1 MALNPGQIA
10 SIVEG
15 GVGITAALGGAIYG
29 AIKSGRLNREA
40 DAIRTRMKNEN
51 KEWYNVKMAQDY
63 TQRADVQAAIKK
75 QRELLDEQYKRA
87 RATNIVAGGTD
98 EALALQKQA
107 ANQSL
112 SQTATDIAARGA
124 DYKDNVER
132 QYRAQDYAL
141 NQQEL
146 QNKQQ
151 QAAATAQ
158 AASQVVNAGLS
169 MTGNSFQ
176 HFAQASGAGGMGSG
190 GVDPSQ
196 FQGGGS

>member
-1 MALNPGQIA
+1 MGLNAGQIA

-29 AIKSGRLNREA
+29 AIKSGKLNREA
-40 DAIRTRMKNEN
+40 DAIRTGMKKEN
-51 KEWYNVKMAQDY
+51 QQWYNIKMAQDY

-112 SQTATDIAARGA
+112 SQTATDMAARGA

-151 QAAATAQ
+151 QAAAVAQ

-169 MTGNSFQ
+169 MTGQSFQ
-176 HFAQASGAGGMGSG
+176 NFAHASGMGGMSG
-190 GVDPSQ
+190 DGVDAAEQ
-196 FQGGGS
+196 YGG

>member
-29 AIKSGRLNREA
+29 AVKSGKLNRKA
-40 DAIRTRMKNEN
+40 DQLRTDMKNSN
-51 KEWYNVKMAQDY
+51 RNWYDVRMSQDF

-75 QRELLDEQYKRA
+75 QRELLDEQYRRA
-87 RATNIVAGGTD
+87 RATNAVMGGTD

-112 SQTATDIAARGA
+112 SQTATDIAARSTE
-124 DYKDNVER
+124 YKDNVER
-132 QYRAQDYAL
+132 QYKAQDYAL

-146 QNKQQ
+146 QNYQQ
-151 QAAATAQ
+151 KAAAVAQ
-158 AASQVVNAGLS
+158 AASQVVNAGLN

-176 HFAQASGAGGMGSG
+176 HFAQASGGGNMMNTAGADAAANAAG
-190 GVDPSQ
+190 
-196 FQGGGS
+196 